1 MKQQNCI
8 LKVVKNGVTIDFERF
23 ACKKAQSV
31 INQYKKTFLPC
42 NFNDYFFREYHTAD
56 VIKIIATPDGYNDGE
71 TLEEYTPEQFFAA
84 IL

>member
-71 TLEEYTPEQFFAA
+71 TLEEDTPEQIFAD

>member
-1 MKQQNCI
+1 MSCI
-8 LKVVKNGVTIDFERF
+8 LKTYKDGMQTGFERF
-23 ACKKAQSV
+23 TYKRAQSV

-71 TLEEYTPEQFFAA
+71 TLAEYTPEQFFAA
-84 IL
+84 IS